1 MAVGPSPVDSLI
13 SDLFVCQRCFRDN
26 LYARGDKTRVYFFE
40 KDELEEIFS
49 PKSSQQDEGQATYQ
63 FETVKLGVDRRLL
76 MNRKRKLKM
85 YRVWMQGIFR
95 KPLES

>member
-1 MAVGPSPVDSLI
+1 MQSY
-13 SDLFVCQRCFRDN
+13 RDN

-40 KDELEEIFS
+40 KEELQEIFS
-49 PKSSQQDEGQATYQ
+49 PSNTEQAEGTEPMYR
-63 FETVKLGVDRRLL
+63 FETVRLGVDRRLL

-95 KPLES
+95 KPLDAADARE

>member
-1 MAVGPSPVDSLI
+1 M
-13 SDLFVCQRCFRDN
+13 RNFRPN

-40 KDELEEIFS
+40 KEELQEMFS
-49 PKSSQQDEGQATYQ
+49 PSTDAQDGTSEPVYR
-63 FETVKLGVDRRLL
+63 FETVRLGVDRRLL

-95 KPLES
+95 KPLDAGGPSA